1 MFPPGASSNSLRN
14 LLEVGCNSI
23 SLTIINWGIS
33 WSLPLRSPLHS
44 CTYSTKR
51 NLKNYLI
58 DENRTMK
65 SILWKKYQRNSM
77 QRPYKKAKL
86 QAGIKLT
93 ALCSAIDKENSI
105 EFPLDF
111 LHYLYNYYMVC
122 ALPSHT
128 HYVTSHVTLYDMI
141 LWHSIIWPWLVTLV
155 MWHFPTLLSV

>member
-1 MFPPGASSNSLRN
+1 
-14 LLEVGCNSI
+14 
-23 SLTIINWGIS
+23 
-33 WSLPLRSPLHS
+33 
-44 CTYSTKR
+44 
-51 NLKNYLI
+51 
-58 DENRTMK
+58 
-65 SILWKKYQRNSM
+65 M

-141 LWHSIIWPWLVTLV
+141 L
-155 MWHFPTLLSV
+155 